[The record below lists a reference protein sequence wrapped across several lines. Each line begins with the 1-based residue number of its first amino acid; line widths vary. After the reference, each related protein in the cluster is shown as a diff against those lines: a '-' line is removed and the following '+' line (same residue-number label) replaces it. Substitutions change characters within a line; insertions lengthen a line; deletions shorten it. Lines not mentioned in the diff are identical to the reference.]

1 MKIIMVDNFNRENIS
16 DKLIVEKVDKWWGE
30 TIVSL
35 LNDHHHYRPNN
46 PNNPNFFRLVK
57 DDYKLYEFKP

>member
-16 DKLIVEKVDKWWGE
+16 DKLIVEKVDEWWGE
-30 TIVSL
+30 KIVSL
-35 LNDHHHYRPNN
+35 LNARHSKDPNN
-46 PNNPNFFRLVK
+46 PDYFKLVE